1 MDNPRGYEPAPTIT
15 PEEINVP
22 LKNELVPNNVS
33 NLNWTEGEVRGR
45 GADPAT
51 PRP

>member
-1 MDNPRGYEPAPTIT
+1 MDTPRGYEPAPSVK

-22 LKNELVPNNVS
+22 LQNESVPNNVS
-33 NLNWTEGEVRGR
+33 NPGWTEGEVRGR
-45 GADPAT
+45 GADPAV